1 MVMNSRQRATLAA
14 LCPSVRWE
22 VSMASHSTF
31 RAGGVVEAMVEPVDS
46 TQLAALL
53 RWLNG
58 EGVAWRAIGGGSNI
72 LVTSRYHEGVFIR
85 LRGSVHDLRTEPAS
99 PDAPSPSPLKTSRRA
114 WFSSVSCI
122 RRIEA
127 PFTLSS

>member
-1 MVMNSRQRATLAA
+1 MDNEHRPDVRRLHHRSGETMVMNSRQRATLAA

-53 RWLNG
+53 RWL
-58 EGVAWRAIGGGSNI
+58 
-72 LVTSRYHEGVFIR
+72 H
-85 LRGSVHDLRTEPAS
+85 
-99 PDAPSPSPLKTSRRA
+99 
-114 WFSSVSCI
+114 
-122 RRIEA
+122 
-127 PFTLSS
+127 